1 MERECDTER
10 NSEHSSGNDY
20 SPSIDVHVIVSTLF
34 LIYLAT
40 RIIY

>member
-20 SPSIDVHVIVSTLF
+20 SPSIDVQVIECLLYF
-34 LIYLAT
+34 
-40 RIIY
+40 